1 VIAVTGVISKIY
13 RGILYTPY
21 VELESG
27 IRCNFSDT
35 EDQVMLTLSEG
46 QTVSMKGQG
55 DRLLFG
61 VELRGSTVE

>member
-61 VELRGSTVE
+61 VELRGSAVE